1 MLKTLKIAVNVAFV
15 CAIIAYPF
23 VLFWGESLVDSV
35 DSAIDSAVIS
45 ANLVADSA
53 NSAIDSAN
61 LTARFTNQNA
71 IMLLAILC
79 ALSFIKYALNKDNLS
94 LISGGFF
101 GILIVAKVAL
111 GGRIAGIL
119 AYFYPTIINVAFLA
133 FFALSLKGEAI
144 ITKIAKM
151 QNPALD
157 TNGVLYTRKLTKI
170 WCALFAFNALVGFT
184 LAFMEDKIYWSV
196 FCGIVAYCLVGALF
210 AVELLYRRFVLKRGL
225 A

>member
-23 VLFWGESLVDSV
+23 VLFWANNVGESLVDSAVILAV
-35 DSAIDSAVIS
+35 DSADLA
-45 ANLVADSA
+45 L
-53 NSAIDSAN
+53 DSAN
-61 LTARFTNQNA
+61 LTGGFANQNA
-71 IMLLAILC
+71 LILLGILC
-79 ALSFIKYALNKDNLS
+79 ALSFIKFALNKDNLS

-101 GILIVAKVAL
+101 GILLVAKVAL
-111 GGRIAGIL
+111 GGRIIAML

-133 FFALSLKGEAI
+133 FFALSLKGESI

-157 TNGVLYTRKLTKI
+157 TNGVFYTRKLTKI
-170 WCALFAFNALVGFT
+170 WCALFAFNALVGFA

>member
-23 VLFWGESLVDSV
+23 VLFWANNVGESVV
-35 DSAIDSAVIS
+35 DSAMIVAVDSAVIS
-45 ANLVADSA
+45 AV
-53 NSAIDSAN
+53 DSAN
-61 LTARFTNQNA
+61 LTGGFANQNA
-71 IMLLAILC
+71 LMLLAILC
-79 ALSFIKYALNKDNLS
+79 ALSIIKFALNKDNLS

-101 GILIVAKVAL
+101 GILLVAKIAL
-111 GGRIAGIL
+111 SGRIIAML

-133 FFALSLKGEAI
+133 FFALSLKGESI

-157 TNGVLYTRKLTKI
+157 SNGVLYTRKLTKI
-170 WCALFAFNALVGFT
+170 WCVLFAFNALVGFA
-184 LAFMEDKIYWSV
+184 LAFMENKIYWSV

-210 AVELLYRRFVLKRGL
+210 AVELLYRRFVLKVSVRAGR
-225 A
+225 

>member
-23 VLFWGESLVDSV
+23 VLFWANNVGELAMILAVDSV
-35 DSAIDSAVIS
+35 DLA
-45 ANLVADSA
+45 L
-53 NSAIDSAN
+53 DSAN
-61 LTARFTNQNA
+61 LGANLGAWQNA
-71 IMLLAILC
+71 LILLGILC
-79 ALSFIKYALNKDNLS
+79 ALSLAKYALNKDNLS

-101 GILIVAKVAL
+101 GILLVAKVAL
-111 GGRIAGIL
+111 SGRIIATL

-133 FFALSLKGEAI
+133 FFALSLRGESI

-170 WCALFAFNALVGFT
+170 WCALFAFNALVGFA
-184 LAFMEDKIYWSV
+184 LAFMENKIYWSV

-210 AVELLYRRFVLKRGL
+210 AVEWLYRRFVLKISVRAGR
-225 A
+225 

>member
-23 VLFWGESLVDSV
+23 VLFWGESL
-35 DSAIDSAVIS
+35 AIDSAVIS
-45 ANLVADSA
+45 ANLVVDSVD
-53 NSAIDSAN
+53 SVVDSAN

-71 IMLLAILC
+71 LMLLGILC

-111 GGRIAGIL
+111 GQSVGIL
-119 AYFYPTIINVAFLA
+119 AYFYPTIINVVFLA
-133 FFALSLKGEAI
+133 FFALSLKGESI

-157 TNGVLYTRKLTKI
+157 TNGIIYTRKLTKI
-170 WCALFAFNALVGFT
+170 WCALFAFNALVGFA
-184 LAFMEDKIYWSV
+184 LAFMENKIYWSV

>member
-1 MLKTLKIAVNVAFV
+1 MLKTLKIAVNIAFV

-23 VLFWGESLVDSV
+23 VLFWGESL
-35 DSAIDSAVIS
+35 AIDSAVIS
-45 ANLVADSA
+45 ANLVADSVD
-53 NSAIDSAN
+53 SAIDSAN

-71 IMLLAILC
+71 LILLGILC
-79 ALSFIKYALNKDNLS
+79 ALSLIKYALNKDNLS

-119 AYFYPTIINVAFLA
+119 AYFYPTIINFAFLA
-133 FFALSLKGEAI
+133 FFALSLNGEAI

-157 TNGVLYTRKLTKI
+157 NNGIIYTRKLTKI
-170 WCALFAFNALVGFT
+170 WCALFAFNALVGFA

>member
-23 VLFWGESLVDSV
+23 VLFWANNVGESVV
-35 DSAIDSAVIS
+35 DSAMILAVDS
-45 ANLVADSA
+45 ADSA
-53 NSAIDSAN
+53 LDSAN
-61 LTARFTNQNA
+61 LTGGFANQNA
-71 IMLLAILC
+71 LILLAILC
-79 ALSFIKYALNKDNLS
+79 ALSLAKFALNKDNLS

-101 GILIVAKVAL
+101 GILLVAKVAL
-111 GGRIAGIL
+111 SGRIIAML

-133 FFALSLKGEAI
+133 FFALSLKGESI

-170 WCALFAFNALVGFT
+170 WCALFAFNALVGFA
-184 LAFMEDKIYWSV
+184 LAFMENKIYWSV

-210 AVELLYRRFVLKRGL
+210 AVELLYRRFVLKVSVRAGR
-225 A
+225 

>member
-45 ANLVADSA
+45 ANL
-53 NSAIDSAN
+53 
-61 LTARFTNQNA
+61 TARFANQNA
-71 IMLLAILC
+71 LMLLAILC
-79 ALSFIKYALNKDNLS
+79 ALSLIKYALNKDNLS

-119 AYFYPTIINVAFLA
+119 AYFYPTIINVVFLA

-151 QNPALD
+151 QNPTLD
-157 TNGVLYTRKLTKI
+157 FNGVLYTRKLTKI
-170 WCALFAFNALVGFT
+170 WCALFAFNALVGFA

-210 AVELLYRRFVLKRGL
+210 AVELLYRRFVLKRGSVRVGR
-225 A
+225 

>member
-23 VLFWGESLVDSV
+23 VLFWANNVGESVV
-35 DSAIDSAVIS
+35 
-45 ANLVADSA
+45 
-53 NSAIDSAN
+53 DSAN
-61 LTARFTNQNA
+61 LAQGANQNA
-71 IMLLAILC
+71 LILLAILC
-79 ALSFIKYALNKDNLS
+79 ALSLAKFALNKDNLS

-101 GILIVAKVAL
+101 GILLVAKVAL
-111 GGRIAGIL
+111 GGRIIAML
-119 AYFYPTIINVAFLA
+119 AYFYPTIINVVFLA

-157 TNGVLYTRKLTKI
+157 SNGVIYTRKLTKI
-170 WCALFAFNALVGFT
+170 WCVLFAFNALVGFA
-184 LAFMEDKIYWSV
+184 LAFMENKIYWSV

-210 AVELLYRRFVLKRGL
+210 AVEWLYRRFILKISVMAGR
-225 A
+225 

>member
-15 CAIIAYPF
+15 CAIISYPF
-23 VLFWGESLVDSV
+23 VLFWGESLAIDSATDSANLVVDSV

-45 ANLVADSA
+45 ANL
-53 NSAIDSAN
+53 
-61 LTARFTNQNA
+61 TARFTNQNA
-71 IMLLAILC
+71 LILLAILC
-79 ALSFIKYALNKDNLS
+79 ALSLIKYALNKDNLS

-119 AYFYPTIINVAFLA
+119 AYFYPTIINVVFLA
-133 FFALSLKGEAI
+133 FFALSLRGESI

-151 QNPALD
+151 QNPTLD
-157 TNGVLYTRKLTKI
+157 TNGIIYTRKLTKI
-170 WCALFAFNALVGFT
+170 WCALFAFNALVGFA
-184 LAFMEDKIYWSV
+184 LAFMENKIYWSV

>member
-23 VLFWGESLVDSV
+23 VLFWANNVGELAMILAVDSV
-35 DSAIDSAVIS
+35 DLA
-45 ANLVADSA
+45 L
-53 NSAIDSAN
+53 DSAN
-61 LTARFTNQNA
+61 LGANPGAWQNA
-71 IMLLAILC
+71 LILLGILC
-79 ALSFIKYALNKDNLS
+79 ALSLAKYALNKDNLS

-101 GILIVAKVAL
+101 GILLVAKVAL
-111 GGRIAGIL
+111 SGRIIATL

-170 WCALFAFNALVGFT
+170 WCALFAFNALVGFA
-184 LAFMEDKIYWSV
+184 LAFMENKIYWSV

-210 AVELLYRRFVLKRGL
+210 AVELLYRRFVLKIGVRAGR
-225 A
+225 

>member
-23 VLFWGESLVDSV
+23 VLFWANNVGESLADSAVILVVDSV
-35 DSAIDSAVIS
+35 DSA
-45 ANLVADSA
+45 L
-53 NSAIDSAN
+53 DSAN
-61 LTARFTNQNA
+61 LIGGFANQNA
-71 IMLLAILC
+71 LILLGILC
-79 ALSFIKYALNKDNLS
+79 ALSFIKFALNKDNLS

-101 GILIVAKVAL
+101 GILLVAKVAL
-111 GGRIAGIL
+111 GGQIIAML

-133 FFALSLKGEAI
+133 FFALSLKGESI

-157 TNGVLYTRKLTKI
+157 SNGVLYTRKLTKI
-170 WCALFAFNALVGFT
+170 WCALFAFNALVGFA
-184 LAFMEDKIYWSV
+184 LAFMENKIYWSV

-210 AVELLYRRFVLKRGL
+210 AVELLYRRFILKISVRAGR
-225 A
+225 

>member
-23 VLFWGESLVDSV
+23 VLFWANNVGESVV
-35 DSAIDSAVIS
+35 DSAMILAVDSADL
-45 ANLVADSA
+45 AL
-53 NSAIDSAN
+53 DSAN
-61 LTARFTNQNA
+61 LTGGFTNQNA
-71 IMLLAILC
+71 LMLLAILC
-79 ALSFIKYALNKDNLS
+79 ALSLAKYALNKDNLS

-101 GILIVAKVAL
+101 GILLVAKVAL
-111 GGRIAGIL
+111 GGRIIAML

-133 FFALSLKGEAI
+133 FFALSLKGESI

-157 TNGVLYTRKLTKI
+157 ENGVLYTRKLTKI
-170 WCALFAFNALVGFT
+170 WCALFAFNALVGFA
-184 LAFMEDKIYWSV
+184 LAFMENKIYWSV

-210 AVELLYRRFVLKRGL
+210 AVELLYRRFVLKMGVR
-225 A
+225 ARR